1 MFLGQEIA
9 ELKFLNRTSEFA
21 RIAELKIA
29 NKVIIKKICKIPENK
44 TVILN

>member
-1 MFLGQEIA
+1 MFSRKKIA

-29 NKVIIKKICKIPENK
+29 NEQITKKYAKLKKIK
-44 TVILN
+44 